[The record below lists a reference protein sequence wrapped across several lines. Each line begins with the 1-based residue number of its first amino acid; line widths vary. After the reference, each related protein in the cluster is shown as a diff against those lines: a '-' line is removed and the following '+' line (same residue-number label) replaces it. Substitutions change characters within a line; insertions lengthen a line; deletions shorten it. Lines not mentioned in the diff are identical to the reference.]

1 MTVPTVDTSKL
12 AELDTLVTPRL
23 RLVPLGPAHLEP
35 TLRGLADPETLRL
48 TGTRG
53 PIPREAV
60 ERHLATI
67 GGQDDRAD
75 WAVTAID
82 SGAYLGEVVLNELDE
97 DNASMNFRIALAPGR
112 TGQGFGTEATTA
124 VLDHAFAL
132 IGLHRVV
139 LDVYSFNPRAER
151 SYVKAG
157 FVVEGRQRHTLRWDG
172 AWVDS
177 ILMSVL
183 STDDRRSGTDG

>member
-12 AELDTLVTPRL
+12 AKLDTLTTPRL
-23 RLVPLGPAHLEP
+23 RLVPLAPVHLEP

-48 TGTRG
+48 TGTPE
-53 PIPREAV
+53 PIPREAI
-60 ERHLATI
+60 ERHLATV
-67 GGQDDRAD
+67 GARDDRAD
-75 WAVTAID
+75 WAITAID
-82 SGAYLGEVVLNELDE
+82 SGEYLGEVVLNELDE

-124 VLDHAFAL
+124 VLDHAFDVL
-132 IGLHRVV
+132 GLHRVV

-172 AWVDS
+172 EWVDS

-183 STDDRRSGTDG
+183 STDDRSSTR

>member
-1 MTVPTVDTSKL
+1 VTVPTVDTSKL

-60 ERHLATI
+60 ERHLTTI

-82 SGAYLGEVVLNELDE
+82 SGEYLGEVVLNELDE
-97 DNASMNFRIALAPGR
+97 DNASMNFRIALAPGW

-124 VLDHAFAL
+124 VLDHAFAV

-157 FVVEGRQRHTLRWDG
+157 FVVEGRQRHTLHWDD

-183 STDDRRSGTDG
+183 STDGRRSGTGG